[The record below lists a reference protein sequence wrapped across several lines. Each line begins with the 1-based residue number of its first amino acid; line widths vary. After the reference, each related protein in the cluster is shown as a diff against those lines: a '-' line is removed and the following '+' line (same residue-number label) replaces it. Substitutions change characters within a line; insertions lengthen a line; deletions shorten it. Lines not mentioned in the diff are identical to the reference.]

1 MFNYH
6 NNESLRKLVVGF
18 GNLFNDMYV
27 GKYNKNNTLVEKDR
41 VPLTYG
47 PKEKFI
53 RRIKEVSTIS
63 DVTRSR
69 ITLPR
74 MGFEMLGMSYD
85 PTRKANKLRKTG
97 GTITNGAQAYNYA
110 EVPYL
115 VNFGLYTFTRNIE
128 ENLQLVEQILPIFA
142 PEFIISMNF
151 NDLNKKV
158 NVPIIL
164 TSSGISEIYEGD
176 FSETRSITT
185 TFSFIAKTYVYGEIK
200 EQGVVE
206 NAELRMFEGGFEP
219 DTDPESDLDQDGG
232 TPGFGSG
239 TPIPKP
245 PPAVRPTNAIGIRE
259 IKEPIG
265 IDSETVDTIS
275 RGPLAVSGYYPLYT
289 TASGAVAASPHPTIV
304 REGETTVGYHTH
316 ALDKT
321 IYYMPNGLVMNK
333 TMFHGNYP
341 DLEPGPEIIDDP
353 VEYSPP
359 LIIGAGGNNVA
370 WRSEQM
376 LDGNPESLFFT
387 IGDFFSADYRTMTLE
402 EYDAKT
408 DESIREAIQF
418 NLNQLDARGVV
429 RNSYLNENT
438 TGWIMHNIEHPT
450 SFGQI
455 RFWDDEKI
463 NLWSRN
469 AIRRTQIFREFVPNA
484 KIGIWSFGSP
494 VNPTAEI
501 NYVGNVITPPGY
513 PDGIDSGLYF
523 RNKHVEK
530 SVKASQVEYNGE
542 TLFEAI
548 HWLAPTFYQTTGEPG
563 TDPRQRTID
572 GQRTDHA
579 KQICDAIFAANG
591 ERKPVV
597 GLYAQNY
604 QIGPNEGR
612 WAGELNSI
620 EMAEMIGYADHSALW
635 YYPTSYMDS
644 TFENC
649 RDRLEYDVDNRLE
662 GIDTYDTYVS
672 PDADV
677 DPDVDPDPVGGIDD
691 RPDDDRPDDD
701 IADVTIGDA
710 PFKPVPD
717 FEPVPPTIKPPG
729 FVAPDTEDGD
739 SDGGGTVPEPGGTD
753 DDSDDG
759 GTVPEPGGTDDDSDG
774 GGTVPEPGGTDDD
787 SGSGTIPQPRS
798 GGSGYGY

>member
-27 GKYNKNNTLVEKDR
+27 GKYDKNNTLVEKDR

-200 EQGVVE
+200 EQGVIE
-206 NAELRMFEGGFEP
+206 NAELRMFEGDFEP
-219 DTDPESDLDQDGG
+219 NTELEADLDQESEI
-232 TPGFGSG
+232 PGFGGG

-245 PPAVRPTNAIGIRE
+245 PPAIRPTNAIGVTE
-259 IKEPIG
+259 IKEPVG
-265 IDSETVDTIS
+265 FDSETVDTVS
-275 RGPLAVSGYYPLYT
+275 RGPFAVSGYYPLYT
-289 TASGAVAASPHPTIV
+289 TASGAVAASPHPTLV

-316 ALDKT
+316 TLDKT
-321 IYYMPNGLVMNK
+321 LYYMPNGLVMNK

-359 LIIGAGGNNVA
+359 FIIGAGSNNVP

-387 IGDFFSADYRTMTLE
+387 IGNFFSADYKTMTLE

-408 DESIREAIQF
+408 DESIRETIQY

-463 NLWSRN
+463 TLWTKN

-484 KIGIWSFGSP
+484 KVGIWRFGDA
-494 VNPTAEI
+494 VNPTAEL
-501 NYVGNVITPPGY
+501 NYVGDVITPPGY

-523 RNKHVEK
+523 RNKHVEN
-530 SVKASQVEYNGE
+530 SVKASQIEYNGE
-542 TLFEAI
+542 TLFEAVD
-548 HWLAPTFYQTTGEPG
+548 WLAPTFYQTSGEGQP
-563 TDPRQRTID
+563 TDPRQRLID
-572 GQRTDHA
+572 GQRTDHT
-579 KQICDAIFAANG
+579 KQLCDAIFAANG

-597 GLYAQNY
+597 GIYAQNY
-604 QIGPNEGR
+604 QFGPNQGS
-612 WAGELNSI
+612 WAGELNCI
-620 EMAEMIGYADHSALW
+620 EMTQMLGYADHNALW
-635 YYPTSYMDS
+635 YWPLSYMDAN
-644 TFENC
+644 FEYC
-649 RDRLEYDVDNRLE
+649 RDKLEYDVDNLLE
-662 GIDTYDTYVS
+662 GIDTYGTYESSDTDIV
-672 PDADV
+672 P
-677 DPDVDPDPVGGIDD
+677 DPDPIGGDGDRPDDDRPDDD

-701 IADVTIGDA
+701 IPEVTLGDA
-710 PFKPVPD
+710 PDRPVPD
-717 FEPVPPTIKPPG
+717 SNTVPPTPRPPG
-729 FVAPDTEDGD
+729 FVAPDTE
-739 SDGGGTVPEPGGTD
+739 
-753 DDSDDG
+753 
-759 GTVPEPGGTDDDSDG
+759 DDDSDG
-774 GGTVPEPGGTDDD
+774 GGTVPEPGSTDDD
-787 SGSGTIPQPRS
+787 SGGSGTVPEPGSTDDDSGGSGTVPQPRS
-798 GGSGYGY
+798 GGGYGY